1 MIIYLHSSEYNTD
14 MAAKT
19 ILLGAG
25 EKMLA
30 QRLCEV
36 LNEAHYVVDLAPD
49 GNRCKRMFNMYNYDM
64 VLVERQLPD
73 IDGIE
78 LCNYVRDRDADIPL
92 MVLSRGGDESKL
104 EVLRSRVDDY
114 LVITQDCRELL
125 LRIKV
130 LARRF
135 CRPHKQKNRIGA
147 GDIVIDIDDKMV
159 TKGDKSIFLSARSSC
174 CLNILSA
181 IRTGSFRGR
190 RSLSSF
196 MQAKLRKKNIGWPPL
211 SIPYAAR
218 WKTTMLKKPFLQ
230 SRAGDIF
237 WPKRSIRPP
246 KEGGLY

>member
-1 MIIYLHSSEYNTD
+1 ME
-14 MAAKT
+14 AKT

-159 TKGDKSIFLSARSSC
+159 TKGDKSIFLSAKEFLLLKYLVCNKNRIVSRTEIAQLIYASKAAEKEYRVAAFINSLRSKMEDNDVEKT
-174 CLNILSA
+174 LFTV
-181 IRTGSFRGR
+181 TGRGY
-190 RSLSSF
+190 LL
-196 MQAKLRKKNIGWPPL
+196 AEKV
-211 SIPYAAR
+211 
-218 WKTTMLKKPFLQ
+218 
-230 SRAGDIF
+230 D
-237 WPKRSIRPP
+237 
-246 KEGGLY
+246 